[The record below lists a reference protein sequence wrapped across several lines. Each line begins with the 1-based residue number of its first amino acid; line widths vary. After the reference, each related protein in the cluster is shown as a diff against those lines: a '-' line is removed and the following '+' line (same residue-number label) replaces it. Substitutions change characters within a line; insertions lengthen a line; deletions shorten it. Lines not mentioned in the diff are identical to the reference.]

1 MSGHRLAPETNLQF
15 YLISASRLSE
25 LSDRRL
31 APETNLQSCSI
42 SVQSCSYDRKL
53 RAKTQSLKDEL
64 EQEKRQSSK
73 LSAAI
78 EKLEEK
84 VALSK
89 SVSHLEHELSSVK
102 DELINARKD
111 LEQYLE
117 NKESGETDPPSRTT
131 IDAAPPQVTADSA
144 LSVVKKSHGA
154 EVDPPTKAP

>member
-1 MSGHRLAPETNLQF
+1 MYVSAIYCFFDLQ
-15 YLISASRLSE
+15 
-25 LSDRRL
+25 
-31 APETNLQSCSI
+31 
-42 SVQSCSYDRKL
+42 VQSCSYDRKL

-89 SVSHLEHELSSVK
+89 SK
-102 DELINARKD
+102 
-111 LEQYLE
+111 
-117 NKESGETDPPSRTT
+117 
-131 IDAAPPQVTADSA
+131 VTADSA